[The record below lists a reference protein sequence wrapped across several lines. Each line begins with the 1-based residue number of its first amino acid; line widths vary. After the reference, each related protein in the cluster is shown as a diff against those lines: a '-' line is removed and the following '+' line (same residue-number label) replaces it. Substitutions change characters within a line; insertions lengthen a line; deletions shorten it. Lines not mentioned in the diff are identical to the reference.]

1 MVRAVGRWSL
11 IAETAIARRKV
22 LRLRR
27 RFGAGISVATAKILY
42 SNPHAFTTSSA
53 SGNIADTAHMNST
66 ASRAVISG
74 TGFAAISAD
83 MHLSGLQHASFG
95 PQPELPG
102 RIGIEHRE
110 PAAER

>member
-1 MVRAVGRWSL
+1 MLKPHS
-11 IAETAIARRKV
+11 TRKV

-42 SNPHAFTTSSA
+42 SSPHAFTSSA

-74 TGFAAISAD
+74 TGFTAISAD

-95 PQPELPG
+95 SQPELPG
-102 RIGIEHRE
+102 GS
-110 PAAER
+110 A